1 MNKTKY
7 LNITSLM
14 LQIFVIALLFLD
26 GVFVFDGWSEASFYY
41 VYSTYGDRI
50 KNTPATLFMATII
63 AMIILSILQ
72 LTSNKVFIVSS
83 FVSIAQII
91 TFFTYSDEVL
101 ETLMGGRYDS
111 GSLYNLLVAMLVA
124 TCVLSLV
131 TFIYNKKYTVNQT
144 TKDN

>member
-26 GVFVFDGWSEASFYY
+26 GVFIFDGWSEGSFYY
-41 VYSTYGDRI
+41 VYSSYGDRI
-50 KNTPATLFMATII
+50 NNTTATLFMATII

-131 TFIYNKKYTVNQT
+131 AFIYNKKYTVNQT

>member
-26 GVFVFDGWSEASFYY
+26 GVFLYRYYSEPSFYDI
-41 VYSTYGDRI
+41 YSTYGDRI
-50 KNTPATLFMATII
+50 NNTPATLFMATII

-91 TFFTYSDEVL
+91 AFFTYSDEVL
-101 ETLMGGRYDS
+101 ETLMGGRYDA
-111 GSLYNLLVAMLVA
+111 GPLYNLLVAMLVA

-131 TFIYNKKYTVNQT
+131 AFIYNKKYTVNQT